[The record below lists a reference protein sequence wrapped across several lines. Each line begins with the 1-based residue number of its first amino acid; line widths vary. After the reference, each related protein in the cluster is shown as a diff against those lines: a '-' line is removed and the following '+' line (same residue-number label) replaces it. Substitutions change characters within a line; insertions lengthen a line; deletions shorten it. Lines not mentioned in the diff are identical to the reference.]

1 MDRVTR
7 LASQKAVVVFSKS
20 SCGMSHAVTRLLREL
35 GVDARVVEL
44 DEEPAGAD
52 MENALAGMLL
62 AGTAAAG
69 GRGRGVVVPT
79 VFIGGRLV
87 GSTDRVMS
95 LHVAGGLVPLLRD
108 AGALWV

>member
-1 MDRVTR
+1 
-7 LASQKAVVVFSKS
+7 
-20 SCGMSHAVTRLLREL
+20 MSHAVTRLLREL

-62 AGTAAAG
+62 AGTAANGG
-69 GRGRGVVVPT
+69 GRGRSVVVPT

>member
-7 LASQKAVVVFSKS
+7 LAAQKAVVVFSKS

-35 GVDARVVEL
+35 GVDAGVVEL
-44 DEEPAGAD
+44 DEDPAGAD
-52 MENALAGMLL
+52 MEGALARMLGH
-62 AGTAAAG
+62 AGAA
-69 GRGRGVVVPT
+69 VPT

-95 LHVAGGLVPLLRD
+95 LHLTGGLVPLLRD

>member
-20 SCGMSHAVTRLLREL
+20 KCGMSHAVTRLLREL

-52 MENALAGMLL
+52 MENALARML
-62 AGTAAAG
+62 AGAG
-69 GRGRGVVVPT
+69 SRGGGIVPT

-95 LHVAGGLVPLLRD
+95 LHLAGSLVPLLRD